1 MLETYR
7 RVKQQRDA
15 AQVDGGFTL
24 IELLIVIVVLGI
36 LAAVVVFSLGSV
48 TKNAAQSACQTD
60 VASVNTA
67 EAAYLAQNGAYSVLQ
82 SQLIGASGYLQSWPS
97 SPSHYTISIA
107 VGAPNAAPGDI
118 SVTPNGG
125 GTALSYTPTGA
136 ASLTLKTTFAAAC
149 ANAFTKDQLL
159 QAVAQH
165 RRVA

>member
-48 TKNAAQSACQTD
+48 TKNAAQSSCQTD

-67 EAAYLAQNGAYSVLQ
+67 EAAYLAQNGVYSTTQ
-82 SQLIGASGYLQSWPS
+82 AQLIGANGYLQTWPS
-97 SPSHYTISIA
+97 SSHYTISIA

-118 SVTPNGG
+118 SVTPNAPGI
-125 GTALSYTPTGA
+125 AVSYTPTGT
-136 ASLTLKTTFAAAC
+136 ASATLKTTFAAAC
-149 ANAFTKDQLL
+149 ANVT
-159 QAVAQH
+159 
-165 RRVA
+165 